1 MRCMGYLCIHRRR
14 SMLIVL
20 PRFCFTETLKYV
32 SCRKC
37 FSHKNWKT
45 SCVQWEESQGDK
57 WANRKQTPSS
67 SSTSLMR
74 PVFSFSMDGKV
85 YVCLHLCVC
94 VCTRLSECMNVYFV
108 TEAVKSSL
116 KSPNRSKLACGTMP
130 PHNYIHPHCSA
141 CIPGVCVCVRLHVCV
156 FGQWQHF
163 LFALIGR
170 EPRPLWSD

>member
-94 VCTRLSECMNVYFV
+94 VCVLDFLSAWMCISWLRQWK
-108 TEAVKSSL
+108 ALLSL
-116 KSPNRSKLACGTMP
+116 PIVPNWPVGRCHHTTTS
-130 PHNYIHPHCSA
+130 
-141 CIPGVCVCVRLHVCV
+141 IPTVLHAFLVCVCVRLHVCV

>member
-1 MRCMGYLCIHRRR
+1 MVVEYHYLYVFFFFFYFTDTKIYWISAEMRCMGYLCIHRRR

-94 VCTRLSECMNVYFV
+94 VCTYSTFWVHE
-108 TEAVKSSL
+108 
-116 KSPNRSKLACGTMP
+116 
-130 PHNYIHPHCSA
+130 
-141 CIPGVCVCVRLHVCV
+141 CV
-156 FGQWQHF
+156 FRDWGSEK
-163 LFALIGR
+163 L
-170 EPRPLWSD
+170 S

>member
-1 MRCMGYLCIHRRR
+1 MVVEYHYLYGFFLLFFLFLFHRHWNLLNFHRDEVHGLFMYPPHH

-37 FSHKNWKT
+37 FSHKNWKN

-94 VCTRLSECMNVYFV
+94 VC
-108 TEAVKSSL
+108 
-116 KSPNRSKLACGTMP
+116 
-130 PHNYIHPHCSA
+130 
-141 CIPGVCVCVRLHVCV
+141 VCVYSTFWVHECV
-156 FGQWQHF
+156 FRDWGSEK
-163 LFALIGR
+163 L
-170 EPRPLWSD
+170 S